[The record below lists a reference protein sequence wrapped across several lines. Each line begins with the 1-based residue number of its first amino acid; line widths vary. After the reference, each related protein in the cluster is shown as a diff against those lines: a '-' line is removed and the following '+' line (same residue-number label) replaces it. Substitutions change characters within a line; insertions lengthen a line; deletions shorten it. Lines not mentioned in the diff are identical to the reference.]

1 MLNFFD
7 DLESEYFECY
17 WNLDSYCCDLPGTDD
32 DELDKMYTMM
42 WEDNMFNCC
51 RDAYNCT
58 IAQKYLALTGALES
72 F

>member
-1 MLNFFD
+1 MLNFD
-7 DLESEYFECY
+7 YLTHEYFCCY
-17 WNLDSYCCDLPGTDD
+17 WNLGSYCCDLPGTTD

-42 WEDNMFNCC
+42 WEGNMFNSC

-58 IAQKYLALTGALES
+58 IAQKFLALTGALES